1 MLVAAFVATCSDWI
15 WEVPALGKAMN
26 VITRRLQYYLG
37 VIVVVS
43 IALPALITGATV
55 TRQNYQRSVDFE
67 ARARAKNYAD
77 VLQGGLSLALWNISP
92 ELAAPLMNSIQLDEN
107 VLAIY
112 VADVDGKP
120 FIKYHR
126 WPVEIVEAEAQ
137 KLTLERAITYQGQ
150 EIGSFIL
157 HYGLKN
163 SLSRA
168 KDDALALVQML
179 LLQIFVTFI
188 VLSVVLNR
196 KVLRPLKRLGIAA
209 KGIASGDL
217 KTQIP
222 ETGDDEFGQLSNQ
235 LEAMRRAL
243 EKHVTLLEL
252 RVDQRTRDQQKLNA
266 ALQESVVQVQQ
277 AQKQLVQQE
286 KLAALGGLVAGIA
299 HELNTPV
306 GNALTVATSLLANTE
321 AIQSKMAS
329 GMTRK
334 ALEQFIDDVAEG
346 SQMIEHNLTRA
357 AELVA
362 GFKQTAIDQTTAK
375 RREFELHKLTAETIL
390 TLSPNLRSKEY
401 KITNMVDSGVVLD
414 SYPGPLS
421 QVFTNLINNAVL
433 HAFEGRDWGEVTINA
448 ERYRKQE
455 KDWIKITVKD
465 NGKGIDADNQ
475 KKIFDP
481 FFTTKLGKGG
491 NGLGMHIVHNL
502 VSGALGGDIQL
513 RSEVGVGT
521 EFIISIPC
529 VAPVLQH
536 VDGSV

>member
-1 MLVAAFVATCSDWI
+1 
-15 WEVPALGKAMN
+15 MN

-37 VIVVVS
+37 VIVVIS
-43 IALPALITGATV
+43 IALPALITGAIV
-55 TRQNYQRSVDFE
+55 TRQNYERSVDFE
-67 ARARAKNYAD
+67 ARARAQNYAD
-77 VLQGGLSLALWNISP
+77 VLQGGLSLALWNVAP
-92 ELAAPLMNSIQLDEN
+92 ELAKPIMDSIKLDEN
-107 VLAIY
+107 VLGIY
-112 VADVDGKP
+112 VKDMDGTS

-126 WPVEIVEAEAQ
+126 WPVEIIEAESE
-137 KLTLERAITYQGQ
+137 KLTLETQVSYQGQ

-168 KDDALALVQML
+168 KDEALTLVQML
-179 LLQIFVTFI
+179 GVQIFITFI
-188 VLSVVLNR
+188 VLSTVLNR
-196 KVLRPLKRLGIAA
+196 KVLRPLKRLGAA
-209 KGIASGDL
+209 ARGIASGDL

-252 RVDQRTRDQQKLNA
+252 RVDQRTRDHQKLNA
-266 ALQESVVQVQQ
+266 ALQESMVQVQQ

-321 AIQSKMAS
+321 TIQSKMSS

-334 ALEQFIDDVAEG
+334 ALEQYIEDVAEG

-375 RREFELHKLTAETIL
+375 RREFDLHKLTNETIL

-401 KITNMVDSGVVLD
+401 KIVAHIEQGIVLD

-433 HAFEGRDWGEVTINA
+433 HAFEGRDKGEVSIDA
-448 ERYRKQE
+448 ERYLNQE
-455 KDWIKITVKD
+455 KDWVKITVKD

-521 EFIISIPC
+521 EFIICIPC

-536 VDGSV
+536 VDGSL